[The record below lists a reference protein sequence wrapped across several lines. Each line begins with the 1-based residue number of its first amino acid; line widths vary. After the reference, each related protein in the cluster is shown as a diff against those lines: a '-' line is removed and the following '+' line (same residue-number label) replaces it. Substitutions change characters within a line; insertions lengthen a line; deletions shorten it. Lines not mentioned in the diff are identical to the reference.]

1 VSRVL
6 DELGLGDKPV
16 LTALNK
22 IDKIAAEAQQG
33 MVTPEVL
40 EAVRQVAEP
49 CEDMVAIS
57 AEQGT
62 GLEQLLAK
70 IAEALGRD
78 MVDITILLPYSAG
91 ELAALFHERGQV
103 EAEEYRK
110 EGTWISGRLPRR
122 FLPLFQ
128 EYVA

>member
-1 VSRVL
+1 
-6 DELGLGDKPV
+6 
-16 LTALNK
+16 
-22 IDKIAAEAQQG
+22 
-33 MVTPEVL
+33 MVTPVVL

-49 CEDMVAIS
+49 YADMVAIS

-70 IAEALGRD
+70 IAEVLGRE
-78 MVDITILLPYSAG
+78 MVDITVLLPYSAG

-110 EGTWISGRLPRR
+110 EGTWIRGRLHRR